1 MNKKALTVAAFI
13 SLSASCAYQMS
24 AADASPFMSSP
35 SIVQSADV
43 YNHLRSLL
51 ADYCEVSESVINMD
65 TRLDYDLGLDS
76 LDMLN
81 ISSLI
86 YFEFNVDIPY
96 TEFSAAKTVA
106 DVYDLIINHS

>member
-76 LDMLN
+76 MDMLN
-81 ISSLI
+81 ISSLF

-96 TEFSAAKTVA
+96 AEFSAAKTVA